1 MRKRNINRT
10 GYLLGLVMLL
20 MAFSAPETTTV
31 TPAVEPQPQMEE
43 TTCNIENT
51 SFQAGEEIVYKI
63 YYNWNFIWL
72 SAGEVVFRVKDLGD
86 QYHLS
91 AIGRTYKSYEWFYK
105 IRDYYDT
112 YVDKETLLPT
122 VSIRD
127 INEGKYRLYDKITFD
142 QGSQKAVSLR
152 GKTKDKAEETAY
164 SIDPCMH
171 DLLSIF
177 YYTRNINY
185 DYKKAGEVIPI
196 KIFIDKETWP
206 LEMEYR
212 GKDGY
217 KKVKGLGRFKTIQ
230 FGPEVIEGYYFK
242 KDTKMDIWVT
252 DDQNRI
258 PVLIE
263 SPVSVGS
270 IKCVLKE
277 YKNLRHEMNA
287 EVDRKDRPKKKK
299 TE

>member
-1 MRKRNINRT
+1 MSKRNINKT
-10 GYLLGLVMLL
+10 SLMFGLVLLL
-20 MAFSAPETTTV
+20 MAFSAPESSV
-31 TPAVEPQPQMEE
+31 VEEAAEQNLAEIS
-43 TTCNIENT
+43 TCNIENT

-91 AIGRTYKSYEWFYK
+91 AVGRTYKSYEWFYK

-112 YVDKETLLPT
+112 YVDKETLLPS

-142 QGSQKAVSLR
+142 QDAKKAISFR

-164 SIDPCMH
+164 EIDPCMH

-177 YYTRNINY
+177 YYTRNVDFDKINE
-185 DYKKAGEVIPI
+185 GSIIPI

-206 LEMEYR
+206 LEMKFR

-217 KKVKGLGRFKTIQ
+217 KKVKGLGRFKTIK

-242 KDTKMDIWVT
+242 KDTEMNIWVT
-252 DDQNRI
+252 DDENKI

-270 IKCVLKE
+270 IKVVLKD
-277 YKNLRHEMNA
+277 YKNLRHEFEA
-287 EVDRKDRPKKKK
+287 KVERKDRPQKKG
-299 TE
+299 